1 MKPQNLFTPAI
12 LSAVLLAFVSSAH
25 AQSSGLFAFD
35 NAVGRGQWKPEQQAA
50 ALKELGYD
58 GISYNYTKPKDLAVW
73 QKEFKAQ
80 GLRIYGLY
88 VHTFPDKEQP
98 YDPAF
103 KEAIAMLKGSDTVIW
118 MTLREAKDKKR
129 NYDAEAIAIV
139 HDLAAQAASNNLRV
153 AIYPHA
159 GFYVATAADAARIA
173 KAANRPNVGLSINL
187 CHEFVT
193 GHGSDLDETFR
204 QFAPLATLVSMNG
217 MDVAKKN
224 YFGRL
229 DQGDFD
235 LAAFLKK
242 LRAAGYQGP
251 IGWQGFRVE
260 GDPRENLHLSME
272 AWKRM
277 AAQPGKL

>member
-1 MKPQNLFTPAI
+1 MKAQNLFIAAV
-12 LSAVLLAFVSSAH
+12 LGAVLLAFASCVH

-73 QKEFKAQ
+73 LKTFKAQ

-103 KEAIAMLKGSDTVIW
+103 KEAITMLKGSDTVIW

-129 NYDAEAIAIV
+129 NYDAESIAIV
-139 HDLAAQAASNNLRV
+139 HDLAAKAASNNLRV

-159 GFYVATAADAARIA
+159 GFYVATATDAARIA
-173 KAANRPNVGLSINL
+173 KAANRPNVGMSINL

-193 GHGSDLDETFR
+193 GHGSELDETIR
-204 QFAPLATLVSMNG
+204 QFAPLATLVSING
-217 MDVAKKN
+217 VDVAKKN

-242 LRAAGYQGP
+242 LRAAGYHGP
-251 IGWQGFRVE
+251 IGWQGFRVD
-260 GDPRENLHLSME
+260 GDPRENLRLSME
-272 AWKRM
+272 AWK
-277 AAQPGKL
+277 KLSPP